1 MLLLSII
8 SLFVGP
14 ILYQWMRRGGFV
26 AKAFDKLII
35 AILIFLM
42 ALYLIP
48 ESWAEL
54 GYWSVALI
62 LVGYLAPGLL
72 EQMIKKAAHT
82 LHLVSLLL
90 ALAGLALH
98 AMLDGAALNAGDG
111 DMASNLSLAVVI
123 HRFGVGMM
131 IWMMVQPLF
140 GKKAAFALL
149 GFISLATVGGF
160 MLSESLIGMEGGYAT
175 SVIQALII
183 GMIVHSLVHRSHGA
197 PHQH

>member
-35 AILIFLM
+35 AVLILLM
-42 ALYLIP
+42 VLFLIP

-54 GYWSVALI
+54 GYWSVGLI
-62 LVGYLAPGLL
+62 LAGYLAPGLL
-72 EQMIKKAAHT
+72 EQLIKRAAHT
-82 LHLVSLLL
+82 FHLVSMLL
-90 ALAGLALH
+90 ALTGLALH
-98 AMLDGAALNAGDG
+98 AILDGAALNADDG
-111 DMASNLSLAVVI
+111 VMASNLSLAVVI

-149 GFISLATVGGF
+149 GFVSLATVGGF
-160 MLSESLIGMEGGYAT
+160 LLSENLIGLEGGYAM

-183 GMIVHSLVHRSHGA
+183 GMIVHSLVHRSHGTS
-197 PHQH
+197 HQH